1 MHKKQKFA
9 IKKLSI
15 GVVSVCI
22 GFGFMTARPV
32 QAEENANAANVTE
45 TSSAVSVSTVPVVNN
60 DTNLVDETAVQ
71 PAKGTA
77 TEAGNESVI
86 PAEALPVEP
95 TTTNATVPAETVA
108 TTTNS
113 QADATALKQYFDNEK
128 ATKAPTTVVEG
139 ALSDQYAQ
147 AIQDRIDQDTEN
159 LALSDVKQ
167 QKTKLDVVNGD
178 FVKYVVPLAN
188 AQKAKEGFPANPA
201 QWTEVQKARNAE
213 IIKEVTPQA
222 LANANAELSQLD
234 EYEAIA
240 PEVKNLFTKEVLA
253 EAFSKS
259 KVTVPQFVVDLPA
272 YLRGMYHL
280 TQQYDIAQDFVKNLV
295 LDPKKIDASFDNSQT
310 PLERL
315 KQFGGTRTDNNPSQT
330 FMRNKGYLGES
341 QALFTSRGMD
351 KITGAKNVAE
361 LIEKLAKA
369 TGKAPNVYMAEQ
381 SRAIIYEGKNGN
393 VFETL
398 KTSRPDLLLPI
409 LSRGS
414 GLYVGSS
421 PNSIS
426 LGMTASYTDLYSAD
440 ELKPHQ
446 QGTAASQTPFIKPYV
461 DAFANF
467 TNFLNDQPKQ
477 AVGFNLALDTMNVG
491 YTTNNP
497 TSRKWSEKEGV
508 NAALAVRQ
516 FMTPMGG
523 LWRAYTNTQFLG
535 GQSYGP
541 ELLVSYESRL
551 MAKDMSGVT
560 LFTHEMT
567 HGNEAAIWGKKRPG
581 QGVELYARGLF
592 EDIVNTPGESAF
604 EPVFNLNTAIPIG
617 DSANRIQSQTPQ
629 TTKADLANYTKNLL
643 ELITYL
649 EAMEAKAVSDL
660 GVEDQYFN
668 QVTQV
673 APPTTDT
680 LHKPNNST
688 NDAVAPKTQV
698 AASGDVQA
706 LLREL
711 VSDNLVSGQ
720 FTPRGVSP
728 FIQNLSTNQYD
739 NVDLLNSFY
748 GSTEQADKNASGDV
762 SWTRKAY
769 EVLGWFGW
777 DAFTDFIS
785 DKYKSDTEATQGLL
799 KGTGYKNWT
808 ELKTAKYNEAL
819 EKQAQNHL
827 WDNEQLLT
835 DLKAAVQADLVGIQK
850 TRTEY
855 QTALTSPTVDRA
867 LGNINVQSVKAV
879 STVKEKILNQALK
892 ASELRSS
899 VLETPSNELDIVYVK
914 NGGTGDGSTASSPV
928 STLADALA
936 KVKNGGIIHL
946 VGDVTQRE
954 ALQVDKA
961 ITIDSE
967 PNVNGALKLNEDIVF
982 NQAVQLKNH
991 LQIHSLGEGGRSV
1004 QLTFKDRVTI
1014 DDTVTTEISPQQADQ
1029 RPSILLDAEKQ
1040 ALTAS
1045 IAGGKFQALTTKGDA
1060 TVELSK
1066 NVFLIDGVKAQT
1078 GKATVT
1084 STVNQVT
1091 AFAADPA
1098 ALLHVEIKAAQPAMV
1113 RLTNVEN
1120 LALTDKAKVSLAA
1133 STVKNAV
1140 TLQEGTVLNAQGNS
1154 LQLQKLSGP
1163 GTYQFDEAASLTASV
1178 LENAPQIEVNHT
1190 SLAYTDGKNYV
1201 YSDSG
1206 DAKVLLKQL
1215 GVVLEKNGQND
1226 YPYIKPYR
1234 VFYEFK
1240 AATAENDAIF
1250 NVDDFDNY
1258 KPANDGETEPLAP
1271 QKISDKVSSNGKVW
1285 TFDRWLLKKE
1295 DSKTYVY
1302 YGLWQP
1308 NEAETPQVSRN
1319 LRHEFTFM
1327 GSDAANFDHQ
1337 KVSKPADRVV
1347 YEGDTVTLPSQPATS
1362 LVESLDKM
1370 GEWLFQGWQPAKE
1383 QVVGKADL
1391 VFTGLWKF
1399 MAYLEIPAPL
1409 ICLADDTATVGSPN
1423 RVTNPGKAGKQ
1434 SSDGRVVLEPIS
1446 RVMYVATKPLVETI
1460 ETVLP
1465 TIFQADKDRDFGQ
1478 PNQVIRLGKPQVTT
1492 KTTTYRIVNGQAVAN
1507 TPTVTEVEGLA
1518 EIQSVAAKEEL
1529 RKIVEDLAEVV
1540 ENDPT
1545 ILVGSPDAI
1554 VSGRPKV
1561 TEIRT
1566 SYQVDSKTGQVTKT
1580 VSEPAILDAG
1590 QAPLRKVG
1598 TKAYTLTKP
1607 IVKPIETAIPTNAP
1621 TEAEKPEALV
1631 TEEAIP
1637 FETLRQE
1644 DANLAKGKE
1653 ILVQEGKEGLRQ
1665 IISVDGQILSNEIIQ
1680 QPQVKIIKVGTK
1692 ETTVKVQEPTV
1703 DQPKVGK
1710 TAPTKTTANMVTQ
1723 AAAPTAVNAK
1733 QQELPATGQE
1743 QEFYLL
1749 YAGLCLLVAL
1759 AGVELSTWKKNQA

>member
-9 IKKLSI
+9 INKLSI

-45 TSSAVSVSTVPVVNN
+45 TSSAESVSTVPVVNN
-60 DTNLVDETAVQ
+60 DTNFVDETAVQ
-71 PAKGTA
+71 PAEET
-77 TEAGNESVI
+77 TNEAGTESVT

-95 TTTNATVPAETVA
+95 TTTNTTVPAETVA
-108 TTTNS
+108 TTINS

-128 ATKAPTTVVEG
+128 ATKAPETVVEG

-147 AIQDRIDQDTEN
+147 AIQDRIDKDTEN

-167 QKTKLDVVNGD
+167 QKTTLSADD
-178 FVKYVVPLAN
+178 FIKYAAPLASE
-188 AQKAKEGFPANPA
+188 QRKKEGFPTNNRL
-201 QWTEVQKARNAE
+201 WTPEQQQRNIQIIQEVR
-213 IIKEVTPQA
+213 VQA
-222 LANANAELSQLD
+222 LANANAELSQVD

-259 KVTVPQFVVDLPA
+259 KVTVPQFVADLPA

-351 KITGAKNVAE
+351 KITGTKNVAE

-398 KTSRPDLLLPI
+398 KNSRPDLLLPI

-523 LWRAYTNTQFLG
+523 LWRAYTNSQFLG

-567 HGNEAAIWGKKRPG
+567 HGNEAAIWGKRRSG
-581 QGVELYARGLF
+581 QGVELYTRGLF
-592 EDIVNTPGESAF
+592 EDIVNTPGASAF

-617 DSANRIQSQTPQ
+617 DSAKRIQSQTPQ

-688 NDAVAPKTQV
+688 NDAVVPKTQV

-706 LLREL
+706 LLKEL
-711 VSDNLVSGQ
+711 VSDNLVSGR

-785 DKYKSDTEATQGLL
+785 DKYKSDTEATQALL

-819 EKQAQNHL
+819 EKQAKNHL
-827 WDNEQLLT
+827 WDNDQLLT

-855 QTALTSPTVDRA
+855 QTALANPATADRA
-867 LGNINVQSVKAV
+867 LGNINIQSVKAV

-899 VLETPSNELDIVYVK
+899 VLEIPSNELDIVYVK

-936 KVKNGGIIHL
+936 KVKNGGIIRL
-946 VGDVTQRE
+946 VGNVTQRTKLE
-954 ALQVDKA
+954 INQLV
-961 ITIDSE
+961 TVESE
-967 PNVNGALKLNEDIVF
+967 PNVNGALILNEDLVF

-1004 QLTFKDRVTI
+1004 QLTFKDRVMI

-1040 ALTAS
+1040 AITAS
-1045 IAGGKFQALTTKGDA
+1045 IAGGKFQTLTTKGDA

-1066 NVFLIDGVKAQT
+1066 NVYLVDGVKAQT

-1091 AFAADPA
+1091 AFSADPA

-1120 LALTDKAKVSLAA
+1120 LVLTDKAKVSLAA
-1133 STVKNAV
+1133 STIKNAV

-1154 LQLQKLSGP
+1154 LQLQKLSGS
-1163 GTYQFDEAASLTASV
+1163 GTYQFDEVASLIAKI
-1178 LENAPQIEVNHT
+1178 LENDPKIEINHV
-1190 SLAYTDGKNYV
+1190 SWDYTDGKTYV
-1201 YSDSG
+1201 SSDSG
-1206 DAKVLLKQL
+1206 DAHVSLVQL
-1215 GVVLEKNGQND
+1215 GLVLEKNAQNG
-1226 YPYIKPYR
+1226 YTYIKPYR

-1240 AATAENDAIF
+1240 AATAENDDIF

-1258 KPANDGETEPLAP
+1258 KPANDGETSQTEPLAP

-1308 NEAETPQVSRN
+1308 NEAETLQSTRN
-1319 LRHEFTFM
+1319 LRYEFTFV

-1347 YEGDTVTLPSQPATS
+1347 YEGDTVTLPSQPETS

-1370 GEWLFQGWQPAKE
+1370 GEWLFQGWQPAKD

-1391 VFTGLWKF
+1391 VFTGIWKF
-1399 MAYLEIPAPL
+1399 MAYQEIPAPL
-1409 ICLADDTATVGSPN
+1409 VYLADDTATVGSPN

-1446 RVMYVATKPLVETI
+1446 RVMYVATKPLIETI

-1507 TPTVTEVEGLA
+1507 TPTITEVEGLA

-1545 ILVGSPDAI
+1545 TLVGSPDTI

-1566 SYQVDSKTGQVTKT
+1566 SYQVDSKTGQVKKT
-1580 VSEPAILDAG
+1580 VSEPVSLDAG

-1598 TKAYTLTKP
+1598 TKAYTLT
-1607 IVKPIETAIPTNAP
+1607 KPIETAIPTNAP

-1653 ILVQEGKEGLRQ
+1653 ILVQEGKEGLRRL
-1665 IISVDGQILSNEIIQ
+1665 ISVNGEVLADEMVEEPRLQ
-1680 QPQVKIIKVGTK
+1680 IIKVGTK
-1692 ETTVKVQEPTV
+1692 ETIVTVQEPTV

-1710 TAPTKTTANMVTQ
+1710 TVTTKTLLTK
-1723 AAAPTAVNAK
+1723 AAAPTAVNTK

-1759 AGVELSTWKKNQA
+1759 AGIELSKWRKL